1 MRRIDYIVLH
11 CTATHQNATVESIK
25 KYWRENLK
33 WRSMGYHVLIQPN
46 GIPVRLAAD
55 SEVCNG
61 VKGYNANSIHISYIG
76 GIDSKGRPFDNRTQS
91 QRETMRTL
99 VDSYMK
105 MYPNA
110 KVLGHRDF
118 KGVAKACPSFDVATW
133 LKEVGLL
140 R

>member
-11 CTATHQNATVESIK
+11 CTATNQIVTIESIK
-25 KYWRENLK
+25 SYWKNVLK
-33 WRSMGYHVLIQPN
+33 WKKPGYQLIIQPN
-46 GIPVRLAAD
+46 GTPVRLAPD
-55 SEVCNG
+55 SQVCNG
-61 VKGYNANSIHISYIG
+61 VAGHNANSIHISYIG

-118 KGVAKACPSFDVATW
+118 GANKACPSFDVATW
-133 LKEVGLL
+133 LKEVGLK
-140 R
+140 